1 MEKDKIKNISHSLAY
16 YYKNRE
22 RLLKDSK
29 KRAKNN
35 YYKNKKAK
43 LEKNKEWRDANKELF
58 KNYKSNFESRSY
70 FSNRSTKI
78 RSRHKGGLGMNH
90 KEHATKLFWIWIK
103 QKGRCAYT
111 GIKLQFDSTTH
122 LDHIIPVSKGG
133 TNHPSNLQ
141 FVSSVANQAKSNL
154 THDEFILLCKTIS
167 QRFEYPNR

>member
-1 MEKDKIKNISHSLAY
+1 MGLKY

-22 RLLKDSK
+22 RLKEVAK
-29 KRAKNN
+29 KYAKNY
-35 YYKNKKAK
+35 YYKNKKEK
-43 LEKNKEWRDANKELF
+43 LKKTKEWMNKNSEYI
-58 KNYKSNFESRSY
+58 KKYKSNFKHRNY
-70 FSNRSTKI
+70 FSHRSTLIKNRNKI
-78 RSRHKGGLGMNH
+78 GLGMNH

-111 GIKLQFDSTTH
+111 GTKLQFDSTTH

-154 THDEFILLCKTIS
+154 THDEFILLCKNIS
-167 QRFEYPNR
+167 QRF